1 MINQSVDQQIDNAE
15 GLGIRQ
21 LRQMQQTNPELVVGV
36 ALENLQQELIANERQ
51 RQMDMRPD
59 ATPPDV
65 IGQTYNEV
73 SSMLGGAGQS
83 PELQQPPM
91 VAQGIPQPPMV
102 AEGIPQLPAQNMAMG
117 AQGGIVGY
125 ADGGI
130 TGDEIQR
137 RNRANAEYTRTRP
150 TEYTTLEGE
159 VLSFPDGVPTSEEMA
174 RGLRTSEE
182 QTQVERERAAH
193 GEFRRRVMTPSR
205 DRALEGLNRIISE
218 GTYDSESEEYLSTR
232 PIPALIN
239 KYGEALVMG
248 FLEGEKE
255 LREEGKYVAPEY
267 ADAYKQKR
275 DNFYSHYPQYFLED
289 VYETREGPIDISE
302 DLSMAGGGIVS
313 LQEGGLLEVGD
324 RTQEG
329 ELIVAMVKGV
339 MGVIPVTEAE
349 YEAWTQDGSLPS
361 NRNLSTP
368 TFRQAVKQGVG
379 IDLPTFT
386 PTPGSPEENLMQGN
400 VLTGP
405 ATGNVLEGPGGLASE
420 MGEILD
426 SDAHWSEKVGRGGI
440 ATGEAGLQ
448 SLLKTIGGGW
458 EGIEYGGRLL
468 GGAGKGA
475 GEQLDMKGREQVEA
489 AIESASVQFTS
500 DMAPLIDQLNEL
512 RNSDLALDDPRILAI
527 QDQIAAARQ
536 AHEEQV
542 ARLKATPT
550 LGGAVMNI
558 PQDISK
564 WMQMYEDDPSSSWV
578 GRTLG
583 GIQDVREEQ
592 RIEGLNTAAQA
603 ELAAN
608 AEAAAPVTPA
618 EWLAEQQRAFD
629 ASGARSQRP
638 SMATKEVVGGGE
650 QEERNWLDKTMSV
663 LELLGQA
670 GGASKGYEFAQ
681 INEREA
687 AKQALTEAN
696 EFDMAKQQAL
706 LDQRT
711 EERNM
716 ILNQQRQI
724 ERATAMAG
732 ITVGEISMDPLVT
745 AERERLIE
753 EHDVFFGG
761 HDEEAVQR
769 DLNAFILRLLNQ
781 RRQETGAL
789 FNTTAGGGTSTN
801 PPASGVPSNV
811 TVTRSP

>member
-1 MINQSVDQQIDNAE
+1 MINQPLDQQIDNAE

-21 LRQMQQTNPELVVGV
+21 LRQMQETNPELVVGV

-59 ATPPDV
+59 ATPSDV

-73 SSMLGGAGQS
+73 SSMLGGGGQS

-91 VAQGIPQPPMV
+91 VAQETPQPPMV

-125 ADGGI
+125 ADGGSV
-130 TGDEIQR
+130 Q
-137 RNRANAEYTRTRP
+137 
-150 TEYTTLEGE
+150 
-159 VLSFPDGVPTSEEMA
+159 
-174 RGLRTSEE
+174 
-182 QTQVERERAAH
+182 
-193 GEFRRRVMTPSR
+193 
-205 DRALEGLNRIISE
+205 
-218 GTYDSESEEYLSTR
+218 
-232 PIPALIN
+232 PIPALMD
-239 KYGEALVMG
+239 KYGSEMVMG

-255 LREEGKYVAPEY
+255 LREESNYVAPEY

-275 DNFYSHYPQYFLED
+275 DNFYSHYPQGFLED
-289 VYETREGPIDISE
+289 VYETRGGQIDISE
-302 DLSMAGGGIVS
+302 ELSMAGGGIVS

-527 QDQIAAARQ
+527 QDQIATAQQ

-564 WMQMYEDDPSSSWV
+564 WMQMYEDDPSSTWV

-608 AEAAAPVTPA
+608 AETAAPVTPA
-618 EWLAEQQRAFD
+618 GWLAEQQRAFD

-638 SMATKEVVGGGE
+638 SMGRKEVVGGGE
-650 QEERNWLDKTMSV
+650 EQEKRNWLDKTLDVM
-663 LELLGQA
+663 ELLGQA

-681 INEREA
+681 INERQA
-687 AKQALTEAN
+687 AQRALTEAN

-769 DLNAFILRLLNQ
+769 DLNTFILRLLNQ

-789 FNTTAGGGTSTN
+789 FNTTAGGGGTSTN

>member
-1 MINQSVDQQIDNAE
+1 MINQPLDQQIDNAE

-21 LRQMQQTNPELVVGV
+21 LRQMQETNPELVVGV

-59 ATPPDV
+59 ATPSDV

-73 SSMLGGAGQS
+73 SSMLGGGGQS

-91 VAQGIPQPPMV
+91 VAQETPQPPMV

-125 ADGGI
+125 AEGGSV
-130 TGDEIQR
+130 Q
-137 RNRANAEYTRTRP
+137 
-150 TEYTTLEGE
+150 
-159 VLSFPDGVPTSEEMA
+159 
-174 RGLRTSEE
+174 
-182 QTQVERERAAH
+182 
-193 GEFRRRVMTPSR
+193 
-205 DRALEGLNRIISE
+205 
-218 GTYDSESEEYLSTR
+218 
-232 PIPALIN
+232 PIPALMD
-239 KYGEALVMG
+239 KYGSEMVMG
-248 FLEGEKE
+248 FLEGEKQ
-255 LREEGKYVAPEY
+255 LKEEGKYVAPEY

-275 DNFYSHYPQYFLED
+275 DNFYSHYPQGFLED
-289 VYETREGPIDISE
+289 VYETRGGQIDISE
-302 DLSMAGGGIVS
+302 ELSMAGGGIVS

-361 NRNLSTP
+361 NRNLST
-368 TFRQAVKQGVG
+368 
-379 IDLPTFT
+379 PTFT

-500 DMAPLIDQLNEL
+500 YMAPLIDQLNEL
-512 RNSDLALDDPRILAI
+512 QNSDLALDDPRILAI
-527 QDQIAAARQ
+527 QDQIATAQQ

-564 WMQMYEDDPSSSWV
+564 WMQMYEDDPSSTWV

-583 GIQDVREEQ
+583 GIQDVREE
-592 RIEGLNTAAQA
+592 RK
-603 ELAAN
+603 
-608 AEAAAPVTPA
+608 
-618 EWLAEQQRAFD
+618 W
-629 ASGARSQRP
+629 
-638 SMATKEVVGGGE
+638 
-650 QEERNWLDKTMSV
+650 
-663 LELLGQA
+663 
-670 GGASKGYEFAQ
+670 
-681 INEREA
+681 
-687 AKQALTEAN
+687 
-696 EFDMAKQQAL
+696 
-706 LDQRT
+706 
-711 EERNM
+711 
-716 ILNQQRQI
+716 
-724 ERATAMAG
+724 
-732 ITVGEISMDPLVT
+732 
-745 AERERLIE
+745 
-753 EHDVFFGG
+753 
-761 HDEEAVQR
+761 
-769 DLNAFILRLLNQ
+769 
-781 RRQETGAL
+781 
-789 FNTTAGGGTSTN
+789 
-801 PPASGVPSNV
+801 
-811 TVTRSP
+811 